1 MICAG
6 RACRAGRAGCAGRA
20 GFDGWRGC
28 AHPSEGSGSGARR
41 GFINRAT
48 FFPNFGKSV
57 LVSGPEVPGGG
68 PSEAAIN
75 RALFTPNWRVSV
87 SVPGLSSVRSVAG
100 RWPVFPGIFNRAL
113 FTPNWRLSVSV
124 SRAAAGPG
132 KLVQWRAAGAGCRE
146 FRAGR
151 RGVPGRLPGR
161 SV

>member
-75 RALFTPNWRVSV
+75 RATFFPDFRDSV
-87 SVPGLSSVRSVAG
+87 SVPGWSSVRAVAG
-100 RWPVFPGIFNRAL
+100 RWPVFRGYSTVPFLPQIGGYRFRFPGRR
-113 FTPNWRLSVSV
+113 PGRVSWCNGGRPGPV
-124 SRAAAGPG
+124 AG
-132 KLVQWRAAGAGCRE
+132 E
-146 FRAGR
+146 FRAGC
-151 RGVPGRLPGR
+151 RGEACKRC
-161 SV
+161 